1 LDNIIRGKT
10 WAWKDQ
16 TRWASKRKKDELDL
30 LRIAEA
36 YPKLREK
43 IPLEIVEQLK

>member
-1 LDNIIRGKT
+1 VILGKV

-16 TRWASKRKKDELDL
+16 TRRVSKRKKDELDL
-30 LRIAEA
+30 LRIAES

-43 IPLEIVEQLK
+43 IPAEIVEQLK